1 MIKSRLKVLMAEHD
15 MSQKELSDK
24 TGIRQATISD
34 ICTGKLKHIPLTVL
48 DSLCEY
54 FDCQISDIFL
64 YKKNK

>member
-1 MIKSRLKVLMAEHD
+1 MAERD
-15 MSQKELSDK
+15 ISQKELSDK

-34 ICTGKLKHIPLTVL
+34 ICTGKQKHIPLTVL

-64 YKKNK
+64 YQKE